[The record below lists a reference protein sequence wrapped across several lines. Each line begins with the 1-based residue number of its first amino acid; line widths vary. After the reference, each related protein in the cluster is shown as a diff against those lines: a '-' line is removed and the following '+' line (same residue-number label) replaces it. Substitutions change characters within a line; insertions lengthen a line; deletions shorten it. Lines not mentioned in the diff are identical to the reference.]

1 MNIIAQLEALSARQ
15 VEEAEPAFANEL
27 DYLEYVWR
35 DPTEPDCLRI
45 WPRRHASISTTRR

>member
-27 DYLEYVWR
+27 DYLE
-35 DPTEPDCLRI
+35 
-45 WPRRHASISTTRR
+45 